1 MLRHRLITRGPPA
14 RVGLHRLNRPD
25 TEWVE
30 KAIQEDVARG
40 QLIPGS
46 SLWGSPAFPANE
58 GPDYKAV
65 RRSRR
70 LVVDYRALNRV
81 TERRFFVIPNGEGIK
96 STVAG
101 SRYIS
106 VGDLKEGFNQVENE
120 PEAAQKMAVL
130 AASGTYLPR
139 GLTFGPTNGLEEFQ
153 EMVFIAFRKRPYKP
167 WYFSLDDLAVATG
180 GPPCLAPGPSGAA
193 DVVELCREGSA
204 GEVAAA
210 CRSRRSGSG
219 ACHSPIAHG
228 RGAKAIK
235 VPAARA
241 LFQPVGWM
249 SLIAGFC
256 VALAV
261 WGESS
266 LPTGLTP
273 CQPC

>member
-1 MLRHRLITRGPPA
+1 M

-46 SLWGSPAFPANE
+46 SLWGSPAFPTKE

-81 TERRFFVIPNGEGIK
+81 TERRFFVIPNSEGIK

-101 SRYIS
+101 SRYVS

-120 PEAAQKMAVL
+120 PETAQKMAVL

-139 GLTFGPTNGLEEFQ
+139 GLTFGPTNGPEDFQ
-153 EMVFIAFRKRPYKP
+153 EMVFIAFRNRLYK
-167 WYFSLDDLAVATG
+167 S
-180 GPPCLAPGPSGAA
+180 
-193 DVVELCREGSA
+193 
-204 GEVAAA
+204 
-210 CRSRRSGSG
+210 
-219 ACHSPIAHG
+219 
-228 RGAKAIK
+228 
-235 VPAARA
+235 
-241 LFQPVGWM
+241 
-249 SLIAGFC
+249 
-256 VALAV
+256 
-261 WGESS
+261 
-266 LPTGLTP
+266 
-273 CQPC
+273 